1 MGDPPDQAWQKC
13 HPEEPA
19 HGYLGGGYE
28 SEKAVRPDEGWT
40 NIPGGIKAA
49 AEPSL
54 VKGVSSAKRAGS
66 VLNTALIF
74 FSSLS
79 FIAYG
84 VGALFTTAMRHEFE
98 RYQLGGQRILVG
110 LLQWAAGVGLLI
122 GLYHPGLG
130 QAAAGGLALM
140 MVVALVVRLR
150 IKDTPL
156 QMLPAAGYL
165 LLNAYLCLYGF

>member
-1 MGDPPDQAWQKC
+1 
-13 HPEEPA
+13 
-19 HGYLGGGYE
+19 
-28 SEKAVRPDEGWT
+28 
-40 NIPGGIKAA
+40 
-49 AEPSL
+49 
-54 VKGVSSAKRAGS
+54 VKGVSSANRAGS
-66 VLNTALIF
+66 ALKTALIC

-110 LLQWAAGVGLLI
+110 LLQWAAGAGLLI
-122 GLYHPGLG
+122 GLYLPWLG

-140 MVVALVVRLR
+140 MVVALVVRFR

-165 LLNAYLCLYGF
+165 LLNAYLCIAGF

>member
-1 MGDPPDQAWQKC
+1 MRGR
-13 HPEEPA
+13 
-19 HGYLGGGYE
+19 GYE
-28 SEKAVRPDEGWT
+28 SERRVSPNHGRAKILGDSKAD
-40 NIPGGIKAA
+40 

-66 VLNTALIF
+66 ALNSALIF

-84 VGALFTTAMRHEFE
+84 VGAIFTTAMRHEFE

-122 GLYHPGLG
+122 GLYLPWLG

-140 MVVALVVRLR
+140 MVVALVVRFR
-150 IKDTPL
+150 IKDAPL